1 MEWLGPYSSRVYA
14 NYIPMPSLA
23 RLLANFLSLCIS
35 GTLQILI
42 CRDSHL
48 TSVRSWP
55 QPVLLKQIE
64 DGPLQIRVWN
74 PKVRPLHWLLELI
87 LIHLPVVP

>member
-1 MEWLGPYSSRVYA
+1 
-14 NYIPMPSLA
+14 MPSLA
-23 RLLANFLSLCIS
+23 QLLVDFLSFCIN
-35 GTLQILI
+35 GTLQILK

-48 TSVRSWP
+48 TYVRSWP

-64 DGPLQIRVWN
+64 DGPLQVRVWN

-87 LIHLPVVP
+87 LIHLLVVP